1 MKTFKKLVAEARNN
15 VKELFPWDLEERL
28 ESERLLIIDV
38 REPYEFEKMHIE
50 GSVNV
55 PRGILESACEYD
67 YEETIPH
74 LVESREKDII
84 VVCRSGFRSV
94 FAAHVMQQMGYQK
107 VWSLQTGLRGW
118 NDAELPLVDKS
129 ISSVDI
135 DGAEEYFLP
144 KLRPEQHSPNK

>member
-1 MKTFKKLVAEARNN
+1 MKSFIQLLEAVRST

-28 ESERLLIIDV
+28 ESEQLLIIDV

-50 GSVNV
+50 GSINV

-67 YEETIPH
+67 YEETIPV

-84 VVCRSGFRSV
+84 IVCRSGFRSV

-107 VWSLQTGLRGW
+107 IWSLKTGLRGW
-118 NDAELPLVDKS
+118 NDSEQPLIDKDLKE
-129 ISSVDI
+129 VDI
-135 DGAEEYFLP
+135 DDADEYFLP
-144 KLRPEQHSPNK
+144 KLKPEQHSPK